1 MVFAYLHLFGGL
13 GYQIKRV
20 YAVGILYPFIYKA
33 GAAQHDL
40 PPKNNSLRQFNPKNC
55 IFSGFIGA
63 KFWGD
68 GHM

>member
-33 GAAQHDL
+33 GAAQHD
-40 PPKNNSLRQFNPKNC
+40 
-55 IFSGFIGA
+55 
-63 KFWGD
+63 
-68 GHM
+68 